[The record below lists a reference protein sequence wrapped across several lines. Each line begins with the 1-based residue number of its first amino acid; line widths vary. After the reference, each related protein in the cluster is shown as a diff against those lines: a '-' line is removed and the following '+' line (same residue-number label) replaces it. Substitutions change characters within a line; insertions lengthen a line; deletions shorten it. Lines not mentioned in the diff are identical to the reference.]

1 MSVFSLGFWMM
12 SDKNNK
18 SLDYWWGAG
27 LGLFLKLSSW
37 IVAPVLAGVWIGKKI
52 DAKFETE
59 PRFFLITVGVAFIIS
74 IAGMI
79 ISALKELKK
88 INSENEK
95 NKK

>member
-12 SDKNNK
+12 NDKNNK
-18 SLDYWWGAG
+18 NFDYWWGAG

-37 IVAPVLAGVWIGKKI
+37 IVAPVLAGVWIGKRL
-52 DAKFETE
+52 DARFDSE
-59 PRFFLITVGVAFIIS
+59 PKFFLISAGVAFIIS

-79 ISALKELKK
+79 VSALKELKK

-95 NKK
+95 IKK

>member
-18 SLDYWWGAG
+18 NFDYWRGAG
-27 LGLFLKLSSW
+27 LSLFVKLSSW
-37 IVAPVLAGVWIGKKI
+37 IVAPVLAGVWIGKKL

-59 PRFFLITVGVAFIIS
+59 PKLFLTSVGIAFIIS